1 MAGLANRARRDWSH
15 EVGEKV
21 WLATKNL
28 PLRAG
33 TRKLSAIWAGPFEVI
48 EAIGP
53 VAYRLRLPED
63 WGVHDVFHI
72 SQLKL
77 RATFSMS
84 RQCRLTKVRSLR

>member
-72 SQLKL
+72 SQLK
-77 RATFSMS
+77 AVEGDV
-84 RQCRLTKVRSLR
+84 QYEQAV